1 MRDILRKVN
10 RIFSRNKSVAIL
22 AVVAFIGI
30 ATVSVNQSLAY
41 FTTFA
46 RAKGGVTLDLGNQ
59 TKIKEG

>member
-30 ATVSVNQSLAY
+30 ANALSIIA
-41 FTTFA
+41 
-46 RAKGGVTLDLGNQ
+46 
-59 TKIKEG
+59 